1 MNSHLRRYCLAA
13 AALVG
18 LAGPAA
24 AQTWTYEPDYAAR
37 AYYAPRA
44 YQTVVTDPFAVA
56 TTQRTV
62 INRTIIPQG
71 RGRAPIVKERIV
83 SESVA
88 PRVVRERV
96 VARPVVAESY
106 AYAPVRDRVVTRPA
120 VWADDYAYSGYSGY
134 SGYAY
139 APVVRER
146 VVRRPT
152 VVVDYSSPTD
162 AYAMAPVAT
171 TVPAATPY
179 RYRYINNRLLLVDPV
194 TGAVVGKVRD

>member
-1 MNSHLRRYCLAA
+1 MNSQLRRYCLAA

-37 AYYAPRA
+37 AY
-44 YQTVVTDPFAVA
+44 QTVVTDPFAVA

-62 INRTIIPQG
+62 VNRTIIPQG

-83 SESVA
+83 SETVA

-120 VWADDYAYSGYSGY
+120 VWADDYAYSGY
-134 SGYAY
+134 AY

-171 TVPAATPY
+171 TVPAAAPY

-194 TGAVVGKVRD
+194 TGAVVGEVRD